1 MATEHIGPKPFF
13 TSLALVITVEIFRS
27 ALLPG
32 TAGMVELGVIRL
44 IEMFLVSFPFIAQG
58 KNLTPLGLSREKI
71 LSGIRKGIIW
81 SIAFGIITGIGICIL
96 FFLKKN
102 PLDMIRIDL
111 PEQPPDIILFFL
123 VGGLIAPAAEEFFFR
138 GLLYGFLRRWGV
150 VFAIIV
156 STMLFVVAH
165 SNVSIIPITGGIL
178 FAVSYEK
185 EKNLLVPIIIHT
197 LGNLSLFT
205 VSLLS

>member
-1 MATEHIGPKPFF
+1 MATENIGPKPFF
-13 TSLALVITVEIFRS
+13 TSLALVITVEVFRS

-44 IEMFLVSFPFIAQG
+44 IEIFLVSFPFITRG
-58 KNLTPLGLSREKI
+58 KNLAPLGLSREKI
-71 LSGIRKGIIW
+71 LPGIRKGIIW
-81 SIAFGIITGIGICIL
+81 STAFGIITGIGVCIM
-96 FFLKKN
+96 FFFKKS
-102 PLDMIRIDL
+102 PLDMIRIGL
-111 PEQPPDIILFFL
+111 PERPSDIILFFL
-123 VGGLIAPAAEEFFFR
+123 VGGLIAPVAEEFFFR

-150 VFAIIV
+150 VFAIMV
-156 STMLFVVAH
+156 STLLFAVAH
-165 SNVSIIPITGGIL
+165 PKVSIIPITGGIL

-205 VSLLS
+205 LSLLS